1 MCMTYKA
8 VMYCLFQLVFSTST
22 YANGYVRPYW
32 YQNDHYNME
41 FLKEVDFD
49 QKIHEVTIMVNL
61 SKILKS
67 DLCFCLKDKPRSREF
82 FFDKTTIFCSIFV
95 RKKKIQKSCWSI
107 RL

>member
-1 MCMTYKA
+1 
-8 VMYCLFQLVFSTST
+8 
-22 YANGYVRPYW
+22 
-32 YQNDHYNME
+32 ME

-82 FFDKTTIFCSIFV
+82 FLIKQQFSVLFLFE
-95 RKKKIQKSCWSI
+95 KKRFKNPAGLSGCEYFNIPTKYGDFANISK
-107 RL
+107 LEN